1 VARRH
6 DSVCQGAPERMTEE
20 TTTIS
25 TAADSA
31 KQLLEF
37 LERNRESLSPLL
49 ILAHD
54 FPDPDA
60 LSAAFGLQYLAQ
72 QRFGIESRIAF
83 GGVIGRVE
91 NRAMVKLLRIP
102 AHPLRRTDFKR
113 YKQVALVDT
122 QPAFSNNPF
131 PKKRRATL
139 VIDQHVSVEP
149 PNAELSL
156 VDPGCGATCVI
167 IAQALL
173 LAAMEIPAR
182 LATALAYG
190 ILSDTL
196 DLYRATRPDVVETY
210 LSVLHHSD
218 MRALARIQNPPRSRS
233 HFVTLS
239 RCVREA
245 VVRQRLIVSHLGAV
259 QAPEIVAQMAEYLLT
274 YDRVSWAFCSGR
286 YKGRLHFSLR
296 TSRSDAQAGEVLRDI
311 VDNRK
316 TAGGHRAIA
325 GGSFLVGVER
335 TDEEWQQRE
344 QTLQSRLVKRLRLSR
359 RSEFRKAF

>member
-1 VARRH
+1 
-6 DSVCQGAPERMTEE
+6 MTDP
-20 TTTIS
+20 IANHA
-25 TAADSA
+25 TAADFA
-31 KQLLEF
+31 KRLLEF
-37 LERNRESLSPLL
+37 LERNRDTLSPLL
-49 ILAHD
+49 ILPHD

-60 LSAAFGLQYLAQ
+60 LSAAFGLQHLAQ

-102 AHPLRRTDFKR
+102 AHPLHKTDFKR

-122 QPAFSNNPF
+122 QPAFRNNPF
-131 PKKRRATL
+131 PRQRRAAL
-139 VIDQHVSVEP
+139 VIDQHASLEP
-149 PNAELSL
+149 PNAELTL

-167 IAQALL
+167 VAQALL
-173 LAAMEIPAR
+173 LAAVEIPGR

-233 HFVTLS
+233 YFVTLS

-245 VVRQRLIVSHLGAV
+245 VMRQRLIVSHLGAV
-259 QAPEIVAQMAEYLLT
+259 NVPEMVAQMAEHLLT
-274 YDRVSWAFCSGR
+274 YDRASWAFCTGR
-286 YKGRLHFSLR
+286 YKGRLHLSLR
-296 TSRSDAQAGEVLRDI
+296 TSRPDAQAGEVLRDI
-311 VDNRK
+311 VDNPK
-316 TAGGHRAIA
+316 NAGGHRAIA
-325 GGSFLVGVER
+325 GGSFLVGTNKPDDLWR
-335 TDEEWQQRE
+335 HQE

-359 RSEFRKAF
+359 RTEFRKAF

>member
-1 VARRH
+1 
-6 DSVCQGAPERMTEE
+6 MTDE

-25 TAADSA
+25 SAADSA

-49 ILAHD
+49 ILPHD

-102 AHPLRRTDFKR
+102 VHPLRRTDFKR

-122 QPAFSNNPF
+122 QPAFRNNPF

-139 VIDQHVSVEP
+139 IIDQHVSVEP

-218 MRALARIQNPPRSRS
+218 MRALARIQNPPQSRS

-286 YKGRLHFSLR
+286 YKRRLHFSLR
-296 TSRSDAQAGEVLRDI
+296 TSRTDAQAGEVLRDI

-325 GGSFLVGVER
+325 GGSFLVGVDQK
-335 TDEEWQQRE
+335 DEEWQQRE

>member
-1 VARRH
+1 MSDPLANT
-6 DSVCQGAPERMTEE
+6 A
-20 TTTIS
+20 
-25 TAADSA
+25 TAADFA
-31 KQLLEF
+31 KRLLEF
-37 LERNRESLSPLL
+37 LERNRDTLSPLL
-49 ILAHD
+49 ILPHD

-60 LSAAFGLQYLAQ
+60 LSAAFGLQHLAQ

-102 AHPLRRTDFKR
+102 AHPLHKADFKR

-122 QPAFSNNPF
+122 QPAFRNNPF
-131 PKKRRATL
+131 PRQRRATL
-139 VIDQHVSVEP
+139 VIDQHASLEP
-149 PNAELSL
+149 PNAELTL
-156 VDPGCGATCVI
+156 VDTGCGATCVI

-173 LAAMEIPAR
+173 LAAVEIPAR

-233 HFVTLS
+233 YFVTLN

-245 VVRQRLIVSHLGAV
+245 VMRQRLIVSHLGAV
-259 QAPEIVAQMAEYLLT
+259 NVPEMVAQMAEHLLT
-274 YDRVSWAFCSGR
+274 YDRASWAFCTGR
-286 YKGRLHFSLR
+286 YKGRLHLSLR
-296 TSRSDAQAGEVLRDI
+296 TNRPDAQAGEVLRDI
-311 VDNRK
+311 VDNPK
-316 TAGGHRAIA
+316 NAGGHRAIA
-325 GGSFLVGVER
+325 GGSFLVG
-335 TDEEWQQRE
+335 TNKSDELWQQQE
-344 QTLQSRLVKRLRLSR
+344 LTLQSRLVKRLRLSR
-359 RSEFRKAF
+359 RTEFRKAF

>member
-1 VARRH
+1 
-6 DSVCQGAPERMTEE
+6 MTEPVE
-20 TTTIS
+20 S
-25 TAADSA
+25 PATAADYA
-31 KQLLEF
+31 KRLLEF

-49 ILAHD
+49 ILPHD

-60 LSAAFGLQYLAQ
+60 LSAAFGLQHLAQ

-102 AHPLRRTDFKR
+102 VHPVRRTDFKR
-113 YKQVALVDT
+113 FKQVALVDT
-122 QPAFSNNPF
+122 QPAFQNNPF
-131 PKKRRATL
+131 PHNRRATII
-139 VIDQHVSVEP
+139 IDQHASVEP
-149 PNAELSL
+149 PNAELTL
-156 VDPGCGATCVI
+156 VDTGCGATCVI

-173 LAAMEIPAR
+173 LAAVEIPAR

-196 DLYRATRPDVVETY
+196 DLFRATRPDVVETY

-233 HFVTLS
+233 YFVNLN

-245 VVRQRLIVSHLGAV
+245 VIRHRLIVSHLGPV
-259 QAPEIVAQMAEYLLT
+259 KVPEMVAQMAEYLLT
-274 YDRVSWAFCSGR
+274 YDRATWAFCTGR
-286 YKGRLHFSLR
+286 YKGRLHISLR
-296 TSRSDAQAGEVLRDI
+296 TSRPDAQAGEVLRDI

-325 GGSFLVGVER
+325 GGSFLVGAKKS
-335 TDEEWQQRE
+335 DEEWQQRE
-344 QTLQSRLVKRLRLSR
+344 LILQARLVKRLRLSP

>member
-1 VARRH
+1 
-6 DSVCQGAPERMTEE
+6 MTEPVE
-20 TTTIS
+20 S
-25 TAADSA
+25 PATAADYA
-31 KQLLEF
+31 KRLLEF

-49 ILAHD
+49 ILPHD

-60 LSAAFGLQYLAQ
+60 LSAAFGLQHLAQ

-102 AHPLRRTDFKR
+102 VHPVRRTDFKR
-113 YKQVALVDT
+113 YKHVALVDT
-122 QPAFSNNPF
+122 QPAFQNNPF
-131 PKKRRATL
+131 PHNRRATII
-139 VIDQHVSVEP
+139 IDQHASVEP
-149 PNAELSL
+149 PNAELTL
-156 VDPGCGATCVI
+156 VDTGCGATCVI

-173 LAAMEIPAR
+173 LAAVEIPPR

-196 DLYRATRPDVVETY
+196 DLFRATRPDVVETY

-233 HFVTLS
+233 YFVTLN

-245 VVRQRLIVSHLGAV
+245 VIRHRLIVSHLGPV
-259 QAPEIVAQMAEYLLT
+259 KVPEMVAQMAEYLLT
-274 YDRVSWAFCSGR
+274 YDRATWAFCTGR
-286 YKGRLHFSLR
+286 YKGRLHISLR
-296 TSRSDAQAGEVLRDI
+296 TSRPDAQAGEVLRDI

-325 GGSFLVGVER
+325 GGSFLVGAKK

-344 QTLQSRLVKRLRLSR
+344 LILQARLVKRLRLSP

>member
-1 VARRH
+1 MSDPIANT
-6 DSVCQGAPERMTEE
+6 A
-20 TTTIS
+20 
-25 TAADSA
+25 TAADFA
-31 KQLLEF
+31 KRLLEF
-37 LERNRESLSPLL
+37 LERNRDTLSPLL
-49 ILAHD
+49 ILPHD

-60 LSAAFGLQYLAQ
+60 LSAAFGLQHLAQ

-102 AHPLRRTDFKR
+102 AHPLHKTDFKR

-122 QPAFSNNPF
+122 QPAFRNNPF
-131 PKKRRATL
+131 PRQRRATL
-139 VIDQHVSVEP
+139 VIDQHASLEP
-149 PNAELSL
+149 PNAELTL
-156 VDPGCGATCVI
+156 IDPGCGATCVI

-173 LAAMEIPAR
+173 LAAVEIPAR

-233 HFVTLS
+233 YFVTLN

-245 VVRQRLIVSHLGAV
+245 VMRQRLIVSHLGAV
-259 QAPEIVAQMAEYLLT
+259 NVPEMVAQMAEHLLT
-274 YDRVSWAFCSGR
+274 YDRASWAFCTGR
-286 YKGRLHFSLR
+286 YKGRLHLSLR
-296 TSRSDAQAGEVLRDI
+296 TGRPDAQAGEVLRDI
-311 VDNRK
+311 VDNPK
-316 TAGGHRAIA
+316 NAGGHRAIA
-325 GGSFLVGVER
+325 GGSFLVG
-335 TDEEWQQRE
+335 TNKSDELWQQQE
-344 QTLQSRLVKRLRLSR
+344 LTLQSRLVKRLRLSR
-359 RSEFRKAF
+359 RTEFRKAF

>member
-1 VARRH
+1 MSDPIANN
-6 DSVCQGAPERMTEE
+6 A
-20 TTTIS
+20 
-25 TAADSA
+25 TAADFA
-31 KQLLEF
+31 KRLLEF
-37 LERNRESLSPLL
+37 LERNRDTLSPLL
-49 ILAHD
+49 ILPHD

-102 AHPLRRTDFKR
+102 AHPLHKTDFKR

-122 QPAFSNNPF
+122 QPAFRNNPF
-131 PKKRRATL
+131 PRQRRATL
-139 VIDQHVSVEP
+139 VIDQHASLEP
-149 PNAELSL
+149 PNAELTL

-167 IAQALL
+167 VAQALL
-173 LAAMEIPAR
+173 LAAVEIPAR

-233 HFVTLS
+233 YFVTLS

-245 VVRQRLIVSHLGAV
+245 VMRQRLIVSHLGAV
-259 QAPEIVAQMAEYLLT
+259 KVPEMVAQMAEHLLT
-274 YDRVSWAFCSGR
+274 YDRASWAFCTGR
-286 YKGRLHFSLR
+286 YKGRLHLSLR
-296 TSRSDAQAGEVLRDI
+296 TSRPDAQAGEVLRDI
-311 VDNRK
+311 VDSPKN
-316 TAGGHRAIA
+316 AGGHRAIA
-325 GGSFLVGVER
+325 GGSFLVG
-335 TDEEWQQRE
+335 TNKPDELWQQQE
-344 QTLQSRLVKRLRLSR
+344 LTLQSRLVKRLRLSR
-359 RSEFRKAF
+359 RTEFRKAF

>member
-1 VARRH
+1 MA
-6 DSVCQGAPERMTEE
+6 GRMTEPAA
-20 TTTIS
+20 S
-25 TAADSA
+25 LATAADFA

-37 LERNRESLSPLL
+37 LERNRETLSPFL
-49 ILAHD
+49 ILLHD

-60 LSAAFGLQYLAQ
+60 LSSAFGLQHLAQ

-102 AHPLRRTDFKR
+102 VHPIRRTDFKR
-113 YKQVALVDT
+113 YPRVALVDT
-122 QPAFSNNPF
+122 QPAFRNNRF
-131 PKKRRATL
+131 PVNRRATL
-139 VIDQHVSVEP
+139 IIDQHASVEP

-156 VDPGCGATCVI
+156 VDTGCGATCVI

-173 LAAMEIPAR
+173 LAAIELPPR

-233 HFVTLS
+233 YFVTLS

-245 VVRQRLIVSHLGAV
+245 VMRQRLIVSHLGPV
-259 QAPEIVAQMAEYLLT
+259 NAPEMVAQMTEYLLT
-274 YDRVSWAFCSGR
+274 YDRASWAFCTGR
-286 YKGRLHFSLR
+286 YKGRLHMSLR
-296 TSRSDAQAGEVLRDI
+296 TSRADAQAGEVLRDI

-316 TAGGHRAIA
+316 TAGGHSVIA
-325 GGSFLVGVER
+325 GGSFLVGVKKN
-335 TDEEWQQRE
+335 DEEWKQRE
-344 QTLQSRLVKRLRLSR
+344 LTLQSRLVKRLRLAR
-359 RSEFRKAF
+359 RTEFRKAF